1 MADQSSDSGTPRQ
14 RLRALLDAHRLP
26 LASADPAACVAQPDF
41 DAIYM
46 GGVDTPS
53 ALLGNLEVALLGE
66 TGMIEHARRIVESVG
81 LPVIADANTGSSA
94 GYGAGYGGAL
104 DAVQDIERIVRDYE
118 QAGIAALQLHD
129 TAGPESGRHM
139 SGKRSGVIPV
149 DQMLS
154 KLQAAVA
161 MRTDPDLVL
170 IARTEALADEG
181 VDATIERA
189 RLYVAA
195 GADVLWVEAPRHA
208 SAADAR
214 GQLARIA
221 LALDSPL
228 LLNLAQQGHAPALD
242 IERIHRMKFA
252 LVLFPLGATLAL
264 ATELRA
270 EATVAHTALMS
281 ATPAARGAALQQ
293 RARLRLD
300 GFSNA
305 GGLRAPGAPGT
316 PAISDTPPLPHH

>member
-1 MADQSSDSGTPRQ
+1 MADQGSDTGTPRQ

-26 LASADPAACVAQPDF
+26 FTSADPAACVAQPDF

-53 ALLGNLEVALLGE
+53 ALLGNPEIALLGE

-81 LPVIADANTGSSA
+81 LPVIADANTDKST
-94 GYGAGYGGAL
+94 GYGGAL
-104 DAVQDIERIVRDYE
+104 DIVQDVERIVRDYE

-129 TAGPESGRHM
+129 TASPESGRHM
-139 SGKRSGVIPV
+139 SGKSRRVIPV

-161 MRTDPDLVL
+161 TRTDCDLVL
-170 IARTEALADEG
+170 IARTEALAEEG

-189 RLYVAA
+189 RRYVAA
-195 GADVLWVEAPRHA
+195 GADVLWVEAPRNA

-214 GQLARIA
+214 MQLARVA
-221 LALDSPL
+221 LALDTPL
-228 LLNLAQQGHAPALD
+228 LLNLAQHGHTPALD

-264 ATELRA
+264 AAQLRA
-270 EATVAHTALMS
+270 EAAAAQTALPP
-281 ATPAARGAALQQ
+281 ATPAARGAVLQP
-293 RARLRLD
+293 RPRLRFD
-300 GFSNA
+300 SISNA
-305 GGLRAPGAPGT
+305 GALRAPGTPVTPGM
-316 PAISDTPPLPHH
+316 PDAPPLPHH